1 MAITGD
7 AELATN
13 ATAPADLEFRPATEM
28 DLPSCERIWRAGLVG
43 YLGPMG
49 LGDIPEDNPGLRRLH
64 AHTFTTDP
72 ARFWVATEAG
82 GDGSTPIAFGSAVQR
97 GRVWFLSM
105 LFVNPEVQARGVGR
119 GILERILPQDGSVD
133 ADGTILST
141 VTDSAQPISNALYA
155 SLGIVPRVPLL
166 GFVGRPREGWAP
178 PPLPA
183 GIVAVSVIG
192 DRGVPNSDLG
202 ARVEPE
208 AGRFAEDRD
217 RLDREVLGF
226 DHPQDHAFAAN
237 PDQRTFAYR
246 DGEGRLAGY
255 GAASLAGRVGPIA
268 VRDEAMVAPVLG
280 HLLTTIEPRGA
291 SATYLAGSAGA
302 AVRLAL
308 DAGLRIDGFP
318 LLLCWTAPFV
328 DLARYVPISPGLL

>member
-13 ATAPADLEFRPATEM
+13 AAAPDDVQFRPATES
-28 DLPSCERIWRAGLVG
+28 DLPACERIWRAGLVG

-72 ARFWVATEAG
+72 ARFWVATAAG
-82 GDGSTPIAFGSAVQR
+82 GDGSTPVAFGSAVQR

-119 GILERILPQDGSVD
+119 GILERILPRDGSVN

-178 PPLPA
+178 PPLPT
-183 GIVAVSVIG
+183 GIMAVSVIG

-208 AGRFAEDRD
+208 AGRFADDRD

-268 VRDEAMVAPVLG
+268 VRDEAMLAPVLG